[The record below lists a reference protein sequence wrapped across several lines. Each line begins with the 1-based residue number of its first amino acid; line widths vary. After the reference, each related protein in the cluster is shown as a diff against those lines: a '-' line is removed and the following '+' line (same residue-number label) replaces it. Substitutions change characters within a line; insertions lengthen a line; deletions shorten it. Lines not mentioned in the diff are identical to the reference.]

1 MARAATGGVLKF
13 HDVQFRG
20 TIDRITLCAAFVLGV
35 GLGVS
40 LKVMGFHPFTV
51 AGFTAAILFAY
62 AAIAYYFGGGRLE
75 PETVGDNCYYL
86 GFLFTLTSLAFTL
99 YQIAPSGTEVDAQK
113 TLFADVI
120 SGFGVA
126 LVSTI
131 VGVFLRVLLMQ
142 ISPDI
147 VARDREMRLELHQS
161 VRDMRTALNSSISDL
176 KNFATESVQL
186 ASERD
191 EKLRS
196 STEEAISA
204 NLASMNAMSA
214 KTAEQASDWDNKIRA
229 STETAIGKA
238 NDQLQDNSVKVF
250 ELIERSFGDA
260 VENSARKIE
269 EKVVESSKSSMG
281 KIESALS
288 DVAGAVEKVSKANV
302 DLAEKQSGVLAGIES
317 ELSDVQEKLAKT
329 SDKFDQLGT
338 KLDDLIQKVDRDV
351 GGSLEQ
357 SKASLA
363 KAAENFEATLSEITS
378 AFDRA
383 SIPDRATSL
392 SNSFAEPVE
401 RLNEISQRIAESSSL
416 IAPKRKRG
424 LLRRIFSRSD
434 Q

>member
-1 MARAATGGVLKF
+1 
-13 HDVQFRG
+13 
-20 TIDRITLCAAFVLGV
+20 
-35 GLGVS
+35 
-40 LKVMGFHPFTV
+40 
-51 AGFTAAILFAY
+51 
-62 AAIAYYFGGGRLE
+62 
-75 PETVGDNCYYL
+75 
-86 GFLFTLTSLAFTL
+86 
-99 YQIAPSGTEVDAQK
+99 
-113 TLFADVI
+113 
-120 SGFGVA
+120 
-126 LVSTI
+126 
-131 VGVFLRVLLMQ
+131 
-142 ISPDI
+142 
-147 VARDREMRLELHQS
+147 
-161 VRDMRTALNSSISDL
+161 
-176 KNFATESVQL
+176 
-186 ASERD
+186 
-191 EKLRS
+191 
-196 STEEAISA
+196 
-204 NLASMNAMSA
+204 
-214 KTAEQASDWDNKIRA
+214 
-229 STETAIGKA
+229 
-238 NDQLQDNSVKVF
+238 
-250 ELIERSFGDA
+250 
-260 VENSARKIE
+260 
-269 EKVVESSKSSMG
+269 MG